1 MIDVN
6 TLLCDMVKAIVDNPD
21 EVSVTE
27 TVEGDSI
34 ILNLNVAE
42 GDVGMVIGKH
52 GTSPAQSGLLSR
64 QPQSQQ
70 TKRSRLKS
78 IKEAASANEK
88 HHLQKLFCYIWSSK
102 KFQMETGKQSCAAMI
117 SGSSS
122 FSLP

>member
-52 GTSPAQSGLLSR
+52 GNIARLNQDCYQGSR
-64 QPQSQQ
+64 
-70 TKRSRLKS
+70 KVNR
-78 IKEAASANEK
+78 
-88 HHLQKLFCYIWSSK
+88 QK
-102 KFQMETGKQSCAAMI
+102 I
-117 SGSSS
+117 SG
-122 FSLP
+122 

>member
-42 GDVGMVIGKH
+42 GDVGRKARKH
-52 GTSPAQSGLLSR
+52 RPLNQDCYQGSR
-64 QPQSQQ
+64 
-70 TKRSRLKS
+70 KVNR
-78 IKEAASANEK
+78 
-88 HHLQKLFCYIWSSK
+88 QKDL
-102 KFQMETGKQSCAAMI
+102 G
-117 SGSSS
+117 
-122 FSLP
+122 

>member
-21 EVSVTE
+21 EVRVTE

-52 GTSPAQSGLLSR
+52 GNIA
-64 QPQSQQ
+64 
-70 TKRSRLKS
+70 RSIRTVIKAAAKS
-78 IKEAASANEK
+78 TD
-88 HHLQKLFCYIWSSK
+88 K
-102 KFQMETGKQSCAAMI
+102 KI
-117 SGSSS
+117 SVEIN
-122 FSLP
+122 